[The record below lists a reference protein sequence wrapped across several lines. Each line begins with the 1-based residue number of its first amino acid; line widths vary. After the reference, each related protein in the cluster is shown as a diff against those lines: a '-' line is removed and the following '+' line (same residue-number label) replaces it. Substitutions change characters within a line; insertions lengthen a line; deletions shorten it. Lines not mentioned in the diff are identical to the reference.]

1 MSTTNQDLA
10 FTPAWKLARMVSQ
23 KQVSPVEL
31 TKLYLERI
39 NQLDSQLNAYLT
51 LNEEEAL
58 ASAKE
63 AESAVMKGDALGS
76 LHGLPIG
83 IKDLEKTQGIRTTL
97 GSLIYKDHVP
107 KADSIVVERLR
118 KAGVIILGKTNTSEL

>member
-23 KQVSPVEL
+23 KQVSPIEL
-31 TKLYLERI
+31 TNVYLERI
-39 NQLDSQLNAYLT
+39 DQLDSQLNAYLT
-51 LNEEEAL
+51 LNQEDAL
-58 ASAKE
+58 ASAKK
-63 AESAVMKGDALGS
+63 AETAVMKGDALGP

-97 GSLIYKDHVP
+97 GSLIYKDNVP
-107 KADSIVVERLR
+107 KADSVSYTHLR
-118 KAGVIILGKTNTSEL
+118 AHET